1 MAEMSEQLRSANI
14 RRTMERKAKEN
25 ALEGKSKAEASS
37 KKLKQK
43 NAELLDTVRVSRKDA
58 R

>member
-14 RRTMERKAKEN
+14 GRTMERKAKEN
-25 ALEGKSKAEASS
+25 ALEGKSEAETSS
-37 KKLKQK
+37 KKLKRK
-43 NAELLDTVRVSRKDA
+43 NTELSDTVRASRKDA